1 MTEPP
6 SGRGDEPAQ
15 PGLELPDLASRA
27 LGGSVLAASDE
38 FFADKENLIRP
49 EPPVFQPHTFTAKG
63 QRYDG
68 WETRRRRGGLAD
80 HDWVIVRLGAP
91 GLLRQVVVD
100 TAFFAGNFPAQGA
113 LDAAAVD
120 GYPRSLEDVAW
131 TEIVPRRPLR
141 GNSANVFPVA
151 HEHRV
156 THVRLRIYPDGGVA
170 RLRVHGHALVD
181 PLSLADVPVDLV
193 ATRNGGSVVSASDGF
208 FSPPSNMLQPGE
220 SRFMGDGWETARRR
234 GPGCDWA
241 VLRLTARAT
250 VRVAEIATTHYQG
263 NAPDR
268 AALYGLDVTEAS
280 LDDAAAWTP
289 LLRPVALLP
298 DTTHRFR
305 LSGREQPVTHVRLEI
320 HPDGGV
326 GRFRLY
332 GAITE
337 DGERD
342 LLRRWH
348 Q

>member
-1 MTEPP
+1 MSESS
-6 SGRGDEPAQ
+6 SGPGGDALPAID
-15 PGLELPDLASRA
+15 LPDLACRA
-27 LGGSVLAASDE
+27 LGGSVRAASDE

-63 QRYDG
+63 QQYDG
-68 WETRRRRGGLAD
+68 WETRRRRDVPAD

-91 GLLRQVVVD
+91 GLLRHVVVD
-100 TAFFAGNFPAQGA
+100 TTFFAGNYPAGCA
-113 LDAAAVD
+113 LDAAVVD
-120 GYPRSLEDVAW
+120 GYPPTLDDVTW
-131 TEIVPRRPLR
+131 TEIVPRQPLR
-141 GNSANVFPVA
+141 GNSPNRFPVA

-170 RLRVHGHALVD
+170 RLRVYGQPLID
-181 PLSLADVPVDLV
+181 PLSLADVPVDLA
-193 ATRNGGSVVSASDGF
+193 ATRNGGLVASVSDGF

-234 GPGCDWA
+234 GEGHDWA
-241 VLRLTARAT
+241 VVKLAARAT
-250 VRVAEIATTHYQG
+250 PRVTEIATTHYQG
-263 NAPDR
+263 NAPAR
-268 AALYGLDVTEAS
+268 AALYGLDETTAS
-280 LDDAAAWTP
+280 LDDALAWTP
-289 LLRPVALLP
+289 LLRDVPLLP

-305 LSGREQPVTHVRLEI
+305 LSTNEQPVTHVRLEI

-337 DGERD
+337 DGERE

-348 Q
+348 H